1 MTSPRGMR
9 CLCVALDVLTLSCC
23 YQRVREEPDAGRDQL
38 QRSHQR
44 LQRDRRDC
52 SHQRQNPRA
61 ASAPSN
67 CAGCG
72 PCPRARQGGTCTRAQ
87 DDPWRSDT
95 WRSVAQRSDTSS
107 ASERSDSW
115 RSGICNNSRRTSR
128 QACFGQRH
136 HTMAPVSSHQTAQQI
151 KPNHPS
157 DQTTAAVQSSWV
169 LPPSPP
175 LLSFLLSAPCSLLSP
190 PSPSSLLIPVDGN
203 TQVVGETTRAHGPD
217 GFGNGSALPGKERG
231 WPRRPRGAHACRPRA
246 AARGARRR

>member
-1 MTSPRGMR
+1 M
-9 CLCVALDVLTLSCC
+9 ALVGGSDS
-23 YQRVREEPDAGRDQL
+23 QRTESWRSDSWTRD
-38 QRSHQR
+38 SG
-44 LQRDRRDC
+44 RRD
-52 SHQRQNPRA
+52 SRRN
-61 ASAPSN
+61 
-67 CAGCG
+67 
-72 PCPRARQGGTCTRAQ
+72 
-87 DDPWRSDT
+87 DPWRSDT

-175 LLSFLLSAPCSLLSP
+175 LLTPGVLFTTATATVGLLSGSKPFEEGQHTSGRFFEKPQCLL
-190 PSPSSLLIPVDGN
+190 LKRKL
-203 TQVVGETTRAHGPD
+203 VV
-217 GFGNGSALPGKERG
+217 
-231 WPRRPRGAHACRPRA
+231 
-246 AARGARRR
+246 

>member
-23 YQRVREEPDAGRDQL
+23 YQRVREEPDVGRDQL

-107 ASERSDSW
+107 ASGRSDSW
-115 RSGICNNSRRTSR
+115 RSGTCNNSRRTSR
-128 QACFGQRH
+128 QACFGQRR
-136 HTMAPVSSHQTAQQI
+136 HTTAPVSSHQTAQQI

-157 DQTTAAVQSSWV
+157 EQTTAAVQSSWV
-169 LPPSPP
+169 L
-175 LLSFLLSAPCSLLSP
+175 LSLAFSDPEKFAIALENLTVTLPGCGGNNARPWARRLWQWISAPRQGTWLAAA
-190 PSPSSLLIPVDGN
+190 PSWSACLPSSSGSTESAP
-203 TQVVGETTRAHGPD
+203 QVT
-217 GFGNGSALPGKERG
+217 NSA
-231 WPRRPRGAHACRPRA
+231 
-246 AARGARRR
+246 

>member
-1 MTSPRGMR
+1 MTEGIMAHAMTYYAAISACSMGGICIPAMRSHTFIFKSLISVVKGREVRVGMTSPRGMR

-87 DDPWRSDT
+87 RCAEDRFK
-95 WRSVAQRSDTSS
+95 
-107 ASERSDSW
+107 
-115 RSGICNNSRRTSR
+115 I
-128 QACFGQRH
+128 
-136 HTMAPVSSHQTAQQI
+136 M
-151 KPNHPS
+151 
-157 DQTTAAVQSSWV
+157 
-169 LPPSPP
+169 LM
-175 LLSFLLSAPCSLLSP
+175 LL
-190 PSPSSLLIPVDGN
+190 
-203 TQVVGETTRAHGPD
+203 
-217 GFGNGSALPGKERG
+217 
-231 WPRRPRGAHACRPRA
+231 
-246 AARGARRR
+246 

>member
-87 DDPWRSDT
+87 RCADDRFKIMLVLLYCNGS
-95 WRSVAQRSDTSS
+95 
-107 ASERSDSW
+107 SDSSC
-115 RSGICNNSRRTSR
+115 RGICDNRFLVLEWPKSRLNVSFLIIRRKDRGPS
-128 QACFGQRH
+128 
-136 HTMAPVSSHQTAQQI
+136 PVRSNFDGFADLDLTIHQPT
-151 KPNHPS
+151 KPPTHPS
-157 DQTTAAVQSSWV
+157 APSAH
-169 LPPSPP
+169 PPHPP
-175 LLSFLLSAPCSLLSP
+175 
-190 PSPSSLLIPVDGN
+190 IHPVTSIGICLESELHFW
-203 TQVVGETTRAHGPD
+203 GLET
-217 GFGNGSALPGKERG
+217 
-231 WPRRPRGAHACRPRA
+231 
-246 AARGARRR
+246 